1 MKLSIH
7 LVFPLGLLLLVL
19 VGASLFFGA
28 DTPLAVYLFSA
39 ILMFV
44 GAVTVTLSPRSTVTP
59 MMMGAAALLIV
70 FLAVDIDT
78 GAIIGGLP
86 GYAGLAAAAAV
97 FLIAR
102 TVSLKSDNVAPAW
115 SWLTV
120 AFLAI
125 AGWAFFDFV
134 INPDTIHGRPRPYH
148 LGRLSAAFLSAN
160 TAATLFGTGML
171 VAMTGLLKAV
181 QRTGTFHPIDLV
193 EGLFRHGTLS
203 LVSFL
208 FCAVCLVLTASR
220 AGIAFALTCLVIL
233 VIWQLAALRRSQA
246 RAAGEGAGGGLRW
259 LIAGGAAFIV
269 LAVIAV
275 FAMSGDM
282 AAERYGELG
291 QDSNMRAVMFAAY
304 WEASMAHPLLGT
316 GFDSFSQVNA
326 RVMSADNAALLA
338 GQGAAHNVV
347 LQWLLQKGWLG
358 ALAMFGTVAIIYWKI
373 WRGLALRRRHKLYL
387 RGVLMIALFV
397 SLHSMVDYAVEI
409 PGFMWWFALVLGLGA
424 GIAAGG
430 QSESA

>member
-1 MKLSIH
+1 MKLSTH
-7 LVFPLGLLLLVL
+7 LVFPFGLTLIVL
-19 VGASLFFGA
+19 AGASLFFGA

-39 ILMFV
+39 VLMFT
-44 GAVTVTLSPRSTVTP
+44 GAATVALSPRSTVTP
-59 MMMGAAALLIV
+59 PMMVAVALVIG
-70 FLAVDIDT
+70 FLALDIST

-86 GYAGLAAAAAV
+86 GYAGLAAAGAI
-97 FLIAR
+97 FLTAR
-102 TVSLKSDNVAPAW
+102 TVALTSDNVAPAW
-115 SWLTV
+115 AWLTL
-120 AFLAI
+120 AFLLL
-125 AGWAFFDFV
+125 AGWAFFDFI

-160 TAATLFGTGML
+160 TAATLFGTGVL

-181 QRTGTFHPIDLV
+181 ERTGTFHPIDLV

-220 AGIAFALTCLVIL
+220 AGIAFALVCLVIL
-233 VIWQLAALRRSQA
+233 VVWQMAALRRS
-246 RAAGEGAGGGLRW
+246 RSRTTEEGGGLRW
-259 LIAGGAAFIV
+259 LIAGGAAFIG
-269 LAVIAV
+269 LAAITV

-282 AAERYGELG
+282 AAERYADLG
-291 QDSNMRAVMFAAY
+291 QDSNMRAVMFATY

-316 GFDSFSQVNA
+316 GFDSFAAVNA

-338 GQGAAHNVV
+338 GQGAAHNVF

-358 ALAMFGTVAIIYWKI
+358 ALAMVGTVAAIYWKI
-373 WRGLALRRRHKLYL
+373 WRGLASRRRHKLYL
-387 RGVLMIALFV
+387 RGVLVIALFV

-430 QSESA
+430 SGESA

>member
-7 LVFPLGLLLLVL
+7 LIFPFGLMLLVL
-19 VGASLFFGA
+19 TGASLFFGA
-28 DTPLAVYLFSA
+28 DTPLAVYFFSGV
-39 ILMFV
+39 LMFL
-44 GAVTVTLSPRSTVTP
+44 GAGTVTLSPRSTVTP
-59 MMMGAAALLIV
+59 PMMIVAALLIG
-70 FLAVDIDT
+70 FLVLDIVT
-78 GAIIGGLP
+78 GTIIGGVP

-97 FLIAR
+97 FLTAR
-102 TVSLKSDNVAPAW
+102 TVALNSDNVAPAW
-115 SWLTV
+115 SWLTL
-120 AFLAI
+120 AFLLL

-220 AGIAFALTCLVIL
+220 AGIAFALLCLVIL
-233 VIWQLAALRRSQA
+233 VVWQLSSMRRSQA
-246 RAAGEGAGGGLRW
+246 RVAGEAGGGLRW

-269 LAVIAV
+269 LAVVTV

-291 QDSNMRAVMFAAY
+291 EDSNMRAVMFATY
-304 WEASMAHPLLGT
+304 WNASMAHPLLGT
-316 GFDSFSQVNA
+316 GFDSFAQVNA

-338 GQGAAHNVV
+338 GQGAAHNVF

-358 ALAMFGTVAIIYWKI
+358 ALAMFGTVAVIYWAI
-373 WRGLALRRRHKLYL
+373 WRGLATRRRHKLYL

-409 PGFMWWFALVLGLGA
+409 PGFMWWFAMILGFGA
-424 GIAAGG
+424 GIAAGSS
-430 QSESA
+430 SERA

>member
-7 LVFPLGLLLLVL
+7 LFFPFGLMLLVL
-19 VGASLFFGA
+19 VAASLFFGA
-28 DTPLAVYLFSA
+28 DTPLAIYLFSA
-39 ILMFV
+39 ALMFI
-44 GAVTVTLSPRSTVTP
+44 GAATVALSPRSTVTP
-59 MMMGAAALLIV
+59 PMMIAAGFLIG
-70 FLAVDIDT
+70 FLVLDILT
-78 GAIIGGLP
+78 GTIIGGLP
-86 GYAGLAAAAAV
+86 GYAGLAAAAAI
-97 FLIAR
+97 FITAR
-102 TVSLKSDNVAPAW
+102 TVALTSDNVAPAW
-115 SWLTV
+115 AWLTL
-120 AFLAI
+120 AFLLL
-125 AGWAFFDFV
+125 AGWAFFDFI

-193 EGLFRHGTLS
+193 EGLFRHGTFS

-220 AGIAFALTCLVIL
+220 AGIAFALVCLVIL
-233 VIWQLAALRRSQA
+233 VFWQIAALRRSQA
-246 RAAGEGAGGGLRW
+246 RSPGAAGGGLPW
-259 LIAGGAAFIV
+259 LIAGGAAFIS
-269 LAVIAV
+269 LAAITV

-282 AAERYGELG
+282 AAERYAELG
-291 QDSNMRAVMFAAY
+291 QDSNMRAVMFTTY
-304 WEASMAHPLLGT
+304 WQASMAHPLLGT
-316 GFDSFSQVNA
+316 GFDSFAEVNA

-338 GQGAAHNVV
+338 GQGAAHNVF

-358 ALAMFGTVAIIYWKI
+358 TLAMFGTVAVIYWKI
-373 WRGLALRRRHKLYL
+373 WRGLALRRRHTLYL

-409 PGFMWWFALVLGLGA
+409 PGFMWWFALLLGLGA

-430 QSESA
+430 SRERA